1 MEKVTVIDT
10 SNVSPF
16 NHKQTIVISLFKT
29 LAVTVTWNLTGSQ
42 HWNEAPHASPGGFSV
57 LYYGDCGRQ
66 PSGSGHVC
74 GSMYP
79 HRANNNM
86 LPSRPEMGW
95 QTYVLKNLLMK
106 IACKCSTCECTHP
119 HIHILRYTCM
129 VTTNMLTHHAHTYT
143 YQYTSTDISTHI
155 NILLLYYH
163 TQTHISTHHCTCIH
177 IHTHLKKHF
186 WLEVFC
192 KAPLVKH
199 TFLYFSN
206 LLHALFQRLLCCFLF
221 LVTCYLMVQ
230 VMV

>member
-106 IACKCSTCECTHP
+106 IACKCSVNA
-119 HIHILRYTCM
+119 HI
-129 VTTNMLTHHAHTYT
+129 HTYT
-143 YQYTSTDISTHI
+143 YYVTHAWSQQI
-155 NILLLYYH
+155 CWH
-163 TQTHISTHHCTCIH
+163 TMHTP
-177 IHTHLKKHF
+177 IHTNTHQQTSI
-186 WLEVFC
+186 
-192 KAPLVKH
+192 H
-199 TFLYFSN
+199 T
-206 LLHALFQRLLCCFLF
+206 
-221 LVTCYLMVQ
+221 
-230 VMV
+230 